1 MDGKQLHS
9 EIVKLHHMIDDLY
22 ERAPLSKANSNLY
35 QIIDEQYSKILT
47 ELIAKGVFQ
56 DEWNRCYHNGK
67 NLW

>member
-47 ELIAKGVFQ
+47 ELIAKGVFN
-56 DEWNRCYHNGK
+56 DD
-67 NLW
+67 

>member
-1 MDGKQLHS
+1 MSGKQLHR

-56 DEWNRCYHNGK
+56 DE
-67 NLW
+67 